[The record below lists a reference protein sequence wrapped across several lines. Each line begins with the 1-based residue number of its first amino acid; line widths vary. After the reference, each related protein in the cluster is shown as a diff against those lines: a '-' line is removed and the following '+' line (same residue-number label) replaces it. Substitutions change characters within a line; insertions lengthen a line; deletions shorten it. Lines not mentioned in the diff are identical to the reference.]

1 MVTRREWLRVALG
14 GAAVAAA
21 TGTVPAFA
29 AAVSTPITVYK
40 DPSCGCC
47 TKWIDHLRA
56 HGFAVTAR
64 DMDDMDEVKATFGVP
79 GKLQSCHTATLGS
92 YVVEGHVP
100 ADVIQKMLKERP
112 KILGLAVPGM
122 PVGSPGMEGG
132 RAQHYDVVAF
142 ERNGKTSVYA
152 KR

>member
-1 MVTRREWLRVALG
+1 
-14 GAAVAAA
+14 
-21 TGTVPAFA
+21 
-29 AAVSTPITVYK
+29 VSTPITVYK